1 MSIKLDSNN
10 NQKKEQKNNLA
21 QKEKKE
27 NEDLTKLL
35 ILNIKKTSFFPT
47 SSYCYLFISIGLFI
61 LGCQS
66 TGWCDY
72 GSTFIN
78 SAFLF
83 IGICQYILGL
93 YDWYQGYNI
102 LYMQNIVFGIW
113 YMSFFLNNFEING
126 IKKPK
131 HIFSYFQGI
140 TDLIML
146 VFVSII
152 AILVKGKG
160 IAYTI
165 DYFLLFFCFS
175 FLALSGYSTDYQII
189 IKISGYVF
197 FTSFIFFWLTGI
209 SLIINDVFNDKIIK
223 FVEPRLQ

>member
-10 NQKKEQKNNLA
+10 IQKKEEKNELY

-27 NEDLTKLL
+27 KNDLIKLP
-35 ILNIKKTSFFPT
+35 IINIKKSSFFPT
-47 SSYCYLFISIGLFI
+47 ASYFYLFISIGLFI
-61 LGCQS
+61 LGCQN
-66 TGWCDY
+66 TGWCEY

-83 IGICQYILGL
+83 IGICHYILGL
-93 YDWYQGYNI
+93 YDWYQGYNL
-102 LYMQNIVFGIW
+102 LYMQNIIFGIW
-113 YMSFFLNNFEING
+113 YMSFFFNNFEING

-140 TDLIML
+140 IDLIML
-146 VFVSII
+146 FFVSTIVL
-152 AILVKGKG
+152 LVKGKG

-165 DYFLLFFCFS
+165 DYFLLFFCFT
-175 FLALSGYSTDYQII
+175 FLAMSGYSSDYPIV
-189 IKISGYVF
+189 IKIGGYIY
-197 FTSFIFFWLTGI
+197 FTSFVLFWLTGI
-209 SLIINDVFNDKIIK
+209 SLIINDVFNNKIIS